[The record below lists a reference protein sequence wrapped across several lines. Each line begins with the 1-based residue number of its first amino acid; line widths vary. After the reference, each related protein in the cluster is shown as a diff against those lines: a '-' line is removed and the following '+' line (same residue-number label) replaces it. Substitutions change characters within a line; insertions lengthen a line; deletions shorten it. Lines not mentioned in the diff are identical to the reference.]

1 MKSEYRLDDA
11 GRAALREVAPEIVS
25 EFRGEH
31 NRKLSTR
38 KEMRW
43 GANGSFSL
51 AIAGPKAGCWYDHE
65 TGRGGDII
73 AFIRHERGC
82 SFVEA
87 LDHAAQYVSE
97 LRAGIT
103 LAAGPQVRAGASWPA
118 PRQTVDDDGDDEKRM
133 LDALTIWCEAWPLT
147 GTIAEKY
154 LRSRCIEVPG
164 EALEVLR
171 FHPRCPWGIGTRP
184 AMVALVRDIIT
195 DEPIGIH
202 RTALSADGSKIAP
215 KALGLKGGGA
225 IKLSPLMGA
234 GGELLIGEGIET
246 TLSASILGF
255 GSPAWSI
262 IDAGEMG
269 RFPALPWI
277 SRLTIAVDHD
287 VNGVGEKAAAE
298 TKARWEA
305 AGLRARSLMSAPT
318 AEMTSTTSWSRWPA
332 ASEPGQA
339 GHDQPGRAGAA
350 AHRRPRDEDGAGSC
364 SGRHPRHYA
373 RQSICQRGSGE
384 AGGWNLRR

>member
-1 MKSEYRLDDA
+1 MTAPFRQRLDDA
-11 GRAALREVAPEIVS
+11 GRAALREVAPEIVM

-43 GANGSFSL
+43 GSKGSFSL
-51 AIAGPKAGCWYDHE
+51 AIAGSREGLWFDHE
-65 TGRGGDII
+65 IGRGGDII
-73 AFIRHERGC
+73 EFIKIERGC
-82 SFVEA
+82 SFVDA

-97 LRAGIT
+97 LRNGHHSSR
-103 LAAGPQVRAGASWPA
+103 PASRPA
-118 PRQTVDDDGDDEKRM
+118 PRQTVDDDDGDDEKRIEQ
-133 LDALTIWCEAWPLT
+133 ALAIWCEARPLR
-147 GTIAEKY
+147 GTLAERY
-154 LRSRCIEVPG
+154 LRSRCIEVPD

-184 AMVALVRDIIT
+184 AMVALIRDIIT

-202 RTALSADGSKIAP
+202 RTALSADGSKIGR

-234 GGELLIGEGIET
+234 GSELLIGEGIET

-255 GSPAWSI
+255 GSPAWSV
-262 IDAGEMG
+262 IDAGEMS
-269 RFPALPWI
+269 RFPALPGI

-287 VNGVGEKAAAE
+287 VKGAGEKAAAE

-305 AGLRARSLMSAPT
+305 AGLRVRT
-318 AEMTSTTSWSRWPA
+318 AMPST
-332 ASEPGQA
+332 PGEDFNDVLVA
-339 GHDQPGRAGAA
+339 LEGR
-350 AHRRPRDEDGAGSC
+350 P
-364 SGRHPRHYA
+364 
-373 RQSICQRGSGE
+373 
-384 AGGWNLRR
+384 